1 MCLRLLVA
9 LAAAL
14 LSAGPARAQSIGP
27 GHEAEVMALLAPCA
41 LGEEVSGGFALWG
54 VTIEAARIRL
64 VVRSERGAEAA
75 LVLVH
80 PGDAPEAPRA
90 GSFAVV
96 LEPGP
101 PEAAGALERLAEV
114 VRANDDGRFWES
126 AAIVA
131 SPAPTSGAPEGRS
144 GVRRAMLW
152 GDAEWVPL
160 DGIAVVLIVVVLGLL
175 LAWRHLREAPRW
187 VAGGLAASVV
197 TGIVV
202 RLWLAPP
209 NFLGAWPWSRL
220 YPNARAVAQ
229 GRWLAALSELTGE
242 RFFLT
247 DVTLWTNFAYAAAMP
262 LVLFSH
268 ATYLLR
274 DARAGLAAAAAI
286 ALLPQHIRFSRCEDG
301 FVGSLVLT
309 SLAFAL
315 IHGWLRD
322 PSPRVRAA
330 CLGALPFVLY
340 PGYLLRP
347 LNILFLAVYS
357 VALLFLHTGSAPRH
371 RRWIGLAAV
380 WGAGAFALPQFLARN
395 AESAASSVGPRLGL
409 DAVEVLLSPRLLVLS
424 DPFRT
429 PPLLIAA
436 ALAGAVLAW
445 RAGARVLVA
454 FLAGWF
460 LFFVVAH
467 AVVIQESM
475 EPRYH
480 LHLVVPFL
488 LLGALAVVHAERTW
502 WQGRRGRLAACL
514 AGASLLAAPL
524 LHRGFIEDTGYTE
537 MVEYDFVRSLRDEIP
552 AGCTVIEYVGGLPG
566 EEGGGSRMERIG
578 WYATPG
584 RSERFS
590 VVRVHLHGRTTPE
603 TRSLE
608 ALAERP
614 PACLYLYEGLAC
626 ATAAGPDERHACDAL
641 RTRFHAETVRARS
654 SPVRLYDTAVDR
666 ERVLEPG
673 GRVTFRLAR
682 AGAIP

>member
-1 MCLRLLVA
+1 MCPRLLAV

-14 LSAGPARAQSIGP
+14 LFAGRAQAQSIGP
-27 GHEAEVMALLAPCA
+27 GHEAEVMALLAPYE

-54 VTIEAARIRL
+54 VTIEAARIRV
-64 VVRSERGAEAA
+64 VVRSGQGVEAGLA
-75 LVLVH
+75 LVH
-80 PGDAPEAPRA
+80 PSDAPEAPRA
-90 GSFAVV
+90 GSFSVV
-96 LEPGP
+96 LESGASVA
-101 PEAAGALERLAEV
+101 AAGALARLAET
-114 VRANDDGRFWES
+114 VRRNDDGGFWES

-131 SPAPTSGAPEGRS
+131 LPAPPSSVSGG
-144 GVRRAMLW
+144 GGLRRAALW
-152 GDAEWVPL
+152 GDADWVPI
-160 DGIAVVLIVVVLGLL
+160 DGIAVVLLVLVFGLL
-175 LAWRHLREAPRW
+175 LAVRHLREAPRW
-187 VAGGLAASVV
+187 VAGGLVASVV
-197 TGIVV
+197 TGIVL

-229 GRWLAALSELTGE
+229 GRWLAALSEFAGE

-268 ATYLLR
+268 STYLLR
-274 DARAGLAAAAAI
+274 DPRAGLAASAAI

-309 SLAFAL
+309 SLAFAA

-347 LNILFLAVYS
+347 LNILFLAVYT
-357 VALLFLHTGSAPRH
+357 VALLGLHTESAPRH
-371 RRWIGLAAV
+371 RRWIGLAVV
-380 WGAGAFALPQFLARN
+380 WGVGAFAVRQFLTRN
-395 AESAASSVGPRLGL
+395 AETVSGTVGPRLFL
-409 DAVEVLLSPRLLVLS
+409 DAAEVLLSPRLLVLS

-429 PPLLIAA
+429 PPALIAA
-436 ALAGAVLAW
+436 ALAGAALAW
-445 RAGARVLVA
+445 RAGERVLVA

-460 LFFVVAH
+460 LLFVVAH
-467 AVVIQESM
+467 AVVVQESM

-488 LLGALAVVHAERTW
+488 LLGALALVHAGPAW
-502 WQGRRGRLAACL
+502 WQTRRARLALGL

-524 LHRGFIEDTGYTE
+524 VHRGFIEDIGYTE
-537 MVEYDFVRSLRDEIP
+537 MVEYDFVRSARDAIP
-552 AGCTVIEYVGGLPG
+552 AGCTVLEYVGGVPG

-578 WYATPG
+578 SYATPG

-603 TRSLE
+603 TRSLD

-614 PACLYLYEGLAC
+614 PSCLYLYEGLAC
-626 ATAAGPDERHACDAL
+626 ATASDPDERHACDAL
-641 RTRFHAETVRARS
+641 RTRFRAETVRERS
-654 SPVRLYDTAVDR
+654 TPVRLYDAAVDR
-666 ERVLEPG
+666 EHVLDPA

-682 AGAIP
+682 AGAP